1 MSQRF
6 LQSIKRHFVI
16 FSFVLLS
23 ACGQTDK
30 PTAEALLDSPSG
42 ALSDNLASITNYTQ
56 LYGSLSPFDRVTI
69 TAPYQSEHIRVV
81 YKNTDNI
88 GEHSQLAIQN
98 AAGNYEFLVAPLSI
112 ETTNTYQVFVDDI
125 YFGEISILPLDRPD
139 SSFPR
144 GEYSLSSM
152 NSVLMGLREAVSTV
166 NGTSD
171 TSQAYSAAQQELLV
185 SALQKT
191 IEEFQ
196 TLISLV
202 DDAVVFNSAVID
214 PDTSE
219 VVLDYASLE
228 FLDAIFLRLISNYSE
243 NSLFLDQSSEYQNSE
258 TINRLSFTNINNAVK
273 SRLSTESGISALA
286 SLGVDVQTNGYDSS
300 VLAASN
306 VLDIVRASL
315 VPAIVSNYA
324 RSPYAQ
330 ESQIYLINS
339 NTSLNSFE
347 SNLSSDSGFLYQN
360 SLSTLQELTEI
371 VSEIF

>member
-6 LQSIKRHFVI
+6 LQSIERHFVI
-16 FSFVLLS
+16 FSIVLLS

-98 AAGNYEFLVAPLSI
+98 AAGNYDFLVAPLSM
-112 ETTNTYQVFVDDI
+112 ETTDTYQVFVDDI

-139 SSFPR
+139 SSFPL

-166 NGTSD
+166 NGTSE

-191 IEEFQ
+191 IEDFQ

-258 TINRLSFTNINNAVK
+258 TSNRLSFTNINNAVK

-306 VLDIVRASL
+306 ILDIVRASL

-339 NTSLNSFE
+339 NTRLHSFEKNLNSE
-347 SNLSSDSGFLYQN
+347 SGFLYGN
-360 SLSTLQELTEI
+360 SLDTIEELTEK
-371 VSEIF
+371 VSELF